1 MWPDVAEF
9 GQRGRFWGLCGRQ
22 NLAVA
27 GWQFCGRFA
36 TCQHLLSKNRLFL
49 EKNPK
54 IFKKILM
61 AWNFFKNCGIKMV
74 LIKKNCPGHFLKS
87 CQKIHFQA
95 NFFGEKFIS
104 SLNFR
109 KIFEFFSENG
119 EILLNKYV
127 GRFCKKCGRF
137 WELCGRQIWPFL
149 ELIWPV
155 RKKTSG
161 HTAFNSTP

>member
-1 MWPDVAEF
+1 M
-9 GQRGRFWGLCGRQ
+9 
-22 NLAVA
+22 
-27 GWQFCGRFA
+27 
-36 TCQHLLSKNRLFL
+36 
-49 EKNPK
+49 
-54 IFKKILM
+54 
-61 AWNFFKNCGIKMV
+61 NFFQKLWHKNGIKKLPRAFFETM
-74 LIKKNCPGHFLKS
+74 S
-87 CQKIHFQA
+87 KIHFQA

-161 HTAFNSTP
+161 QTGQSVSLSDQTFLKSQ